1 MGTSVF
7 RSLMAAACLAAAT
20 PLLAQQSGPDIVEIM
35 HQFILAEHAAK
46 QCLKPDQA
54 TWARF
59 EANRRIVVLRSTEEM
74 LRRKPDASA
83 WQVSQWFARSTA
95 PAMMQMDEIIRSKG
109 CTDPRIQD
117 LLKRFELQVNWKLG
131 EAAQGGR
138 KQNR

>member
-1 MGTSVF
+1 MGTSIF
-7 RSLMAAACLAAAT
+7 RFLMAAACLAAAM
-20 PLLAQQSGPDIVEIM
+20 PALAQQGPDIVEIM
-35 HQFILAEHAAK
+35 RQFILAEHAAK
-46 QCLKPDQA
+46 QCLKPDEA

-83 WQVSQWFARSTA
+83 WQVSQWFVRSTV
-95 PAMMQMDEIIRSKG
+95 PVMMQMDEIIRSKG

-131 EAAQGGR
+131 EAAQAGR
-138 KQNR
+138 QQNR